1 MLPTFGIFLKMLQI
15 RTKNQ
20 KKMPYNIGNKAKFS
34 PVAHRESWYD
44 MMLLWFHNG
53 DEMCSTFFLGF
64 LSNCK
69 KIIIFEFS
77 TEKYFLKGFF
87 FYIFSVEKNVEKS
100 VEKNVEANFR
110 KKKVWCVGA

>member
-1 MLPTFGIFLKMLQI
+1 
-15 RTKNQ
+15 
-20 KKMPYNIGNKAKFS
+20 
-34 PVAHRESWYD
+34 
-44 MMLLWFHNG
+44 
-53 DEMCSTFFLGF
+53 MCSTFCLGF

-87 FYIFSVEKNVEKS
+87 FYIFSVEKNVEQS

-110 KKKVWCVGA
+110 KKKVWFEAPQACSRYMIVTIQ